1 MYNLLEKKKQE
12 KIPIAQKLSE
22 ECGNSTFFNYYQNSS
37 KNGDMNNKLKSK
49 LDDFKLIA
57 QGFAERYKIP
67 LKASIWAGDLTM
79 SSNYSVTKQKHKVY
93 EV

>member
-1 MYNLLEKKKQE
+1 MFYLQIEKEGLEGE
-12 KIPIAQKLSE
+12 LSE

-57 QGFAERYKIP
+57 
-67 LKASIWAGDLTM
+67 
-79 SSNYSVTKQKHKVY
+79 
-93 EV
+93 

>member
-57 QGFAERYKIP
+57 
-67 LKASIWAGDLTM
+67 
-79 SSNYSVTKQKHKVY
+79 
-93 EV
+93 